1 MSAGLTIATP
11 APAMAQGA
19 ADPNP
24 GALTFTG
31 SVDFPTLYYF
41 RGIRQETEQKL
52 TMWPYGDIGF
62 ALSSGE
68 GAIKSSAINFSVWN
82 SLHTGSSGS
91 QTDGRSSHYEED
103 FLATLTLGF
112 AQGMSLATSYIAY
125 TSPNG
130 GFATV
135 KELDIKVAKSG
146 MIAPYGLIAFELSE
160 KGQADGGHLG
170 DGKKGTYVEL
180 GVGPNWPL
188 AGGKAT
194 LTIPLKLGMS
204 LKDYYES
211 PIDGEDKKFGYFDI
225 GALVTFPLTGIPSQ
239 FGSWNIHGGADV
251 LVLGDTTEA
260 FNINKD
266 GETKKNKVVGLF
278 GIGVTY

>member
-1 MSAGLTIATP
+1 
-11 APAMAQGA
+11 
-19 ADPNP
+19 
-24 GALTFTG
+24 
-31 SVDFPTLYYF
+31 
-41 RGIRQETEQKL
+41 
-52 TMWPYGDIGF
+52 
-62 ALSSGE
+62 
-68 GAIKSSAINFSVWN
+68 
-82 SLHTGSSGS
+82 
-91 QTDGRSSHYEED
+91 
-103 FLATLTLGF
+103 
-112 AQGMSLATSYIAY
+112 MSLATSYIAY

-135 KELDIKVAKSG
+135 KELDFKVAKSG

-260 FNINKD
+260 FNINED